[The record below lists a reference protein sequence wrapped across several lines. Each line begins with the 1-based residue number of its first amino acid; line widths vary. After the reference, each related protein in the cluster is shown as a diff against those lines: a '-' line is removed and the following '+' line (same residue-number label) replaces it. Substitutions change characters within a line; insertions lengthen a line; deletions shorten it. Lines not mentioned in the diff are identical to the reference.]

1 MKDHRKRGGCLRAL
15 GWVLILF
22 SSVLIL
28 FSSVLILF
36 GIALWTDDNSR
47 WEQRRAENAEW
58 YAEHESLLPADSL
71 ATAQQA
77 DGIVT
82 EEAQPPHP
90 KGFQLGGAVSVV
102 IFVFAAV
109 PLAIGI
115 VLLLSGKKPGR
126 EPTSVE

>member
-15 GWVLILF
+15 GW
-22 SSVLIL
+22 VLIL

-90 KGFQLGGAVSVV
+90 KGFQLAGAVSVA
-102 IFVFAAV
+102 IFVFASV
-109 PLAIGI
+109 PLALGI